1 MNVFK
6 GLVTGPV
13 AEDFVEEIEELLQLE
28 EASGVKPSTRVTTA
42 DDFDDDDQAAKD
54 AQAWSEG
61 WQSHWHKSLEES
73 CEKESKYNRN
83 I

>member
-6 GLVTGPV
+6 SLVVSPV
-13 AEDFVEEIEELLQLE
+13 SEDFVEEIEELRQLE
-28 EASGVKPSTRVTTA
+28 EASGVKPSPRVII
-42 DDFDDDDQAAKD
+42 DDEYDDDDRSAKD

-61 WQSHWHKSLEES
+61 WQSHRHKSLEES

>member
-6 GLVTGPV
+6 SLVVSPV
-13 AEDFVEEIEELLQLE
+13 SKDFVEEIEELRQLE
-28 EASGVKPSTRVTTA
+28 EASGVKPSPRVISV

-54 AQAWSEG
+54 AQAGSEG